1 MARLSLTAKAGIIL
15 IAGPC
20 LWLASWAL
28 WHYTRS
34 WEPVDIPISLA
45 PGHIST
51 SIKIKFESDYAIYL
65 GTREEDYVR
74 VPCSGGSGEC
84 YLDLTMIQATWS
96 VGSGGKVGVDG
107 AGPVSARLMK
117 SPSGWGA
124 ALGRFHADRGIYM
137 LDLDFLNDLSALNP
151 NEPYLRITEDG
162 GRYEASI
169 RRRDAALL
177 CVFALVPMGLP
188 MLILA
193 AAARRSEEWCALTQP
208 GPMPGT
214 RVPGAPIKVSPR
226 RKPKLVVARAFSVS
240 GRFDINHQMLVL
252 FLLLMLLWTVFVQ
265 VTPLTPYGLAIHAVP
280 PNIKPALTAGIMPL
294 RIHVLSGKISNYSAP
309 IRGIQVG
316 SQIIDRSDFPA
327 FLRREIPKR
336 PPDWPV
342 YIEGDSDLEYQSV
355 AWAIDAVSP
364 FGAKVILLTP
374 RFKADLG
381 ERSSGQ
387 R

>member
-51 SIKIKFESDYAIYL
+51 SIKIKFESDYAIYIYL

-137 LDLDFLNDLSALNP
+137 LDWISSTISAHSTRMSHTCA
-151 NEPYLRITEDG
+151 LRRTAVGTRRALG
-162 GRYEASI
+162 GAM
-169 RRRDAALL
+169 LL
-177 CVFALVPMGLP
+177 CSVY
-188 MLILA
+188 
-193 AAARRSEEWCALTQP
+193 
-208 GPMPGT
+208 
-214 RVPGAPIKVSPR
+214 SP
-226 RKPKLVVARAFSVS
+226 
-240 GRFDINHQMLVL
+240 
-252 FLLLMLLWTVFVQ
+252 
-265 VTPLTPYGLAIHAVP
+265 
-280 PNIKPALTAGIMPL
+280 
-294 RIHVLSGKISNYSAP
+294 
-309 IRGIQVG
+309 
-316 SQIIDRSDFPA
+316 
-327 FLRREIPKR
+327 
-336 PPDWPV
+336 
-342 YIEGDSDLEYQSV
+342 
-355 AWAIDAVSP
+355 
-364 FGAKVILLTP
+364 
-374 RFKADLG
+374 
-381 ERSSGQ
+381 
-387 R
+387 